1 MTVTKDQILLGKLR
15 FQLTVTSAM
24 LGTLELDQILYIIL
38 SGITHGE
45 GLGFNR
51 AFLFLS
57 EDSGQEL
64 KAYTA
69 VGPTTAE
76 EAHHI
81 WESMEQMHLDL
92 DRLLAAYEASAKDP
106 RARALTQCLAG
117 FSVPLSAASVPIRE
131 GDSGVPLQALV
142 ARAAATRQAFFFNRV
157 EAQFEPPLPGGGS
170 LMVFRKMAVVPLVQK
185 DTVIGVILADNTFNG
200 RDVRPEDMDGMT
212 TLANL
217 AAIAIDRARAHQR
230 LKEMA
235 AVDGLSGVCNRRH
248 YELRLQQEI
257 SRAQRNGRPLSL
269 LLFDIDR
276 FKNIN
281 DSAGHEAG
289 DRVLKDLAGILR
301 GRVRNE
307 DLVARYGG
315 DEFVVLLTGG
325 ATAEESSRVAE
336 KLRQEIAERPLGDQ
350 PVGAVTVSVGVAFGK
365 AETMDGTEL
374 FRLADRALYRAKQE
388 GRNRVCSAS

>member
-1 MTVTKDQILLGKLR
+1 MKVSNDQILLGKLR
-15 FQLTVTSAM
+15 FQLAVTSAM

-57 EDSGQEL
+57 EDSAQEL

-69 VGPTTAE
+69 VGPVNAE
-76 EAHHI
+76 EAHRI
-81 WESMEQMHLDL
+81 WESMEEKRLDL
-92 DRLLAAYEASAKDP
+92 DRLLADYEASAKDA
-106 RARALTQCLAG
+106 RAHALTQCLAG
-117 FSVPLSAASVPIRE
+117 FSVPLSAATIAIRE
-131 GDSGVPLQALV
+131 GDSGVPLQALI

-157 EAQFEPPLPGGGS
+157 EAQFEPPLSGGGT
-170 LMVFRKMAVVPLVQK
+170 LMVFRKMAVVPLLQK
-185 DTVIGVILADNTFNG
+185 DAVIGVILADNTFNG
-200 RDVRPEDMDGMT
+200 RDVKPEDMDGMT

-217 AAIAIDRARAHQR
+217 AAIAIDRARTHQR

-276 FKNIN
+276 FKTIN
-281 DSAGHEAG
+281 DSAGHEVG

-301 GRVRNE
+301 ARVRTE

-325 ATAEESSRVAE
+325 ATAEEALRVAE
-336 KLRQEIAERPLGDQ
+336 KLRQEVAERTLGDR
-350 PVGAVTVSVGVAFGK
+350 PEGSVTVSVGVAFGLS
-365 AETMDGTEL
+365 EGLDGSEL
-374 FRLADRALYRAKQE
+374 FRRADRALYQAKQE
-388 GRNRVCSAS
+388 GRNCVRSAS